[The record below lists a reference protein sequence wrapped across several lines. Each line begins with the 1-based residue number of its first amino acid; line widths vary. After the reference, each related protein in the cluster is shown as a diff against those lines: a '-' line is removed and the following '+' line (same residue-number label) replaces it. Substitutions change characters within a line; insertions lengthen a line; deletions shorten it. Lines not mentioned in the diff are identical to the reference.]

1 MNHSFNVEIATEY
14 GIPCALLLE
23 HILYWVTVNAK
34 KGANRYNGRYWMY
47 KTVAEFSATY
57 PYLTRKQVRRAIEKL
72 KANELV
78 ITVDFGK
85 KQYGGALWY
94 TVTRKGKMLFSKY
107 GITPENQPT
116 PLAPQGE
123 PLAPQ
128 GEPFAPQGISSYIYC
143 RKGIEESIEKVVEEG
158 GGSSRETEPN
168 PFGEAATAA
177 SPALDPLVAYAQNN
191 LMHLGPYNM
200 DELISFRDAL
210 PDEVIQH
217 AIDEACAAGVRRYK
231 YVKSILNRYV
241 EQGFKSV
248 AEVEAQEEQRM
259 KDNGRRHDATSGE
272 YAAPEDVF
280 G

>member
-34 KGANRYNGRYWMY
+34 KGSNRYNGRYWMY

-94 TVTRKGKMLFSKY
+94 TVTKKGKMLFSKY

-128 GEPFAPQGISSYIYC
+128 GEPLAPQGISSYIYC

-158 GGSSRETEPN
+158 GGGSNEVEGN
-168 PFGEAATAA
+168 PYGDPAAAVFTPDSLVIYA
-177 SPALDPLVAYAQNN
+177 SNN
-191 LMHLGPYNM
+191 LLAMNGDNM

-210 PDEVIQH
+210 SDELIRH
-217 AIDEACAAGVRRYK
+217 AINEACAAGVRTYK
-231 YVKSILNRYV
+231 YVKSILNRYIS
-241 EQGFKSV
+241 QGFKTV
-248 AEVEAQEEQRM
+248 ADVEAHEQRR
-259 KDNGRRHDATSGE
+259 NRNNRRRQDATSGE